1 MNIYNEFKNIE
12 NRLSGK
18 EPTIHGGTY
27 YFAVDRLDKSDD
39 IILSLKD
46 YFLKLEAVNEED
58 EIILSVINNPDEDI
72 KKICNDWHIEEVL
85 TDRLSELISTSQGYY
100 RVCEDYRYLSRG
112 NCGEIFRIIETDN
125 ELIILDFYITD

>member
-12 NRLSGK
+12 NQLSGK

-27 YFAVDRLDKSDD
+27 YLAVDRLDKIDD
-39 IILSLKD
+39 ILLSLKK
-46 YFLKLEAVNEED
+46 YLLKLEAVNEED
-58 EIILSVINNPDEDI
+58 DISLSIINNPEEDI
-72 KKICNDWHIEEVL
+72 KKICNDWHIEQVL
-85 TDRLSELISTSQGYY
+85 GERLSELISASQRYY
-100 RVCEDYRYLSRG
+100 KVCEDYCYMSRG

>member
-27 YFAVDRLDKSDD
+27 CFAVDRLDKSDD

-46 YFLKLEAVNEED
+46 YFLKLEAVNEW
-58 EIILSVINNPDEDI
+58 IVSITDI
-72 KKICNDWHIEEVL
+72 TDYAEKLNGLRLAGESIDNLLPKEEVY
-85 TDRLSELISTSQGYY
+85 LIK
-100 RVCEDYRYLSRG
+100 
-112 NCGEIFRIIETDN
+112 
-125 ELIILDFYITD
+125 